1 MPEVIILD
9 THIWIWFIN
18 QEFDRFPASWK
29 ESIETADQVSVSP
42 VSCFEV
48 ALAQQKGRLEL
59 PCPVDEWLTA
69 ALEPS
74 GITLF
79 PITAPIAYRATKLSP
94 IHRDPFDRLIIAT
107 ALIAK
112 AKLASIDHLF
122 AQYPELSTTLMTD

>member
-1 MPEVIILD
+1 MPEIIILD

-18 QEFDRFPASWK
+18 QEFDRFPAPWR
-29 ESIETADQVSVSP
+29 EAIETADQVSISP

-59 PCPVDEWLTA
+59 PCPVDEWLTT

-79 PITAPIAYRATKLSP
+79 PITAPIAYRATTLSP

-107 ALIAK
+107 ALVAN

-122 AQYPELSTTLMTD
+122 VQYPELSTTLMTD

>member
-1 MPEVIILD
+1 MPEIIILD

-18 QEFDRFPASWK
+18 QEFDRFPAPWRDI
-29 ESIETADQVSVSP
+29 IETADQVAISP

-59 PCPVDEWLTA
+59 PCAVDEWLEA

-74 GITLF
+74 GIALF
-79 PITAPIAYRATKLSP
+79 PITAAIAYQATTLSP

-107 ALIAK
+107 ALVAE
-112 AKLASIDHLF
+112 AKLASIDHVF
-122 AQYPELSTTLMTD
+122 AEYPELRTTLLGS